1 MPMRSTITLA
11 AIATMS
17 LAACGHHTDDE
28 RPPSREGSLFGLA
41 MPSLEMPEVNV
52 TRILTE
58 GGAGEDFSRT
68 TTAPASEGERAA
80 INLAVKGAFP
90 QSWTVRVLGLK
101 TGLSSSGLLMAC
113 GIANADKPA
122 ARAAGT
128 AFSGPRRT
136 GAPARPGFVRSPA
149 AERTGSWPIPI
160 ARRSAL
166 VKSSRLA

>member
-41 MPSLEMPEVNV
+41 MPSLDMPEVNV

-113 GIANADKPA
+113 GIANADKPGGQGGWNGIF
-122 ARAAGT
+122 RT
-128 AFSGPRRT
+128 ETNRRT
-136 GAPARPGFVRSPA
+136 GETRLR
-149 AERTGSWPIPI
+149 EI
-160 ARRSAL
+160 AGGGTDRLVAYSHCQAL
-166 VKSSRLA
+166 GLG

>member
-58 GGAGEDFSRT
+58 GGAWTGRLKLSD
-68 TTAPASEGERAA
+68 
-80 INLAVKGAFP
+80 LA
-90 QSWTVRVLGLK
+90 
-101 TGLSSSGLLMAC
+101 
-113 GIANADKPA
+113 
-122 ARAAGT
+122 
-128 AFSGPRRT
+128 
-136 GAPARPGFVRSPA
+136 
-149 AERTGSWPIPI
+149 
-160 ARRSAL
+160 RSAVL
-166 VKSSRLA
+166 SGNQGY